1 MRRKP
6 KRGDM
11 LQLRLASMYANPC
24 DKEPSKFCSGSYYLW
39 GDEQKDGRY
48 PIADTLRMR
57 SFLLQKQKKKM
68 GHFDAFTRMLP
79 KSTILLR
86 ALWNVEFATRFV
98 LLWII
103 TRTSL
108 LTLASVIVTGTEST
122 HFQIAYM
129 PWFTC
134 FRKQKLTT

>member
-1 MRRKP
+1 MEMFDVRKYLVQAGV
-6 KRGDM
+6 R
-11 LQLRLASMYANPC
+11 
-24 DKEPSKFCSGSYYLW
+24 PSLVGLDYLT
-39 GDEQKDGRY
+39 DEVLSAAK
-48 PIADTLRMR
+48 T
-57 SFLLQKQKKKM
+57 KM

-86 ALWNVEFATRFV
+86 ALWNVEFVTRFV

-108 LTLASVIVTGTEST
+108 RTLASVIVTGTEST